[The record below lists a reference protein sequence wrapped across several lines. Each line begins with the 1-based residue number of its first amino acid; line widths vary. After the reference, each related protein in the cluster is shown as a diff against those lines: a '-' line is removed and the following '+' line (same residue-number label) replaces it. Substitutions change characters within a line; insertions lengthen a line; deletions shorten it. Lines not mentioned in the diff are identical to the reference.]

1 MDGALLAPVHGS
13 LSAWSVPEWFGG
25 HESLRFPDMS
35 LMSFRPSL
43 QRLECFLLLQ
53 LLQPQLLFFCILPQL
68 GPYCVGKGSVS
79 LQAKGGKP
87 YIGCL
92 SITGVLCTSPLTPS
106 FFSPSF
112 EFDFVIS
119 KIQSL
124 RCYRCHG
131 GCPSWPL
138 EG

>member
-1 MDGALLAPVHGS
+1 
-13 LSAWSVPEWFGG
+13 
-25 HESLRFPDMS
+25 MS
-35 LMSFRPSL
+35 LMSFRPLL

-53 LLQPQLLFFCILPQL
+53 FLQPQLLFLFCILPQL
-68 GPYCVGKGSVS
+68 DPYWVGKGSVS
-79 LQAKGGKP
+79 LQAREENLS
-87 YIGCL
+87 ITGCL
-92 SITGVLCTSPLTPS
+92 SITGVLRTSPLAPS

-112 EFDFVIS
+112 EFDFVIL